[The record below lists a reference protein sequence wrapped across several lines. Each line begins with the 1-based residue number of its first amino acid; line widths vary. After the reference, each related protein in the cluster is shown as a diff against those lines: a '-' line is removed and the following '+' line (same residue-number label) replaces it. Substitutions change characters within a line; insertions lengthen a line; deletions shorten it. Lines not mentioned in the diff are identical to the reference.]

1 MLENILSR
9 PKKTQNDQKEVSIQT
24 DIYVNIIKIN
34 VNVSLPF

>member
-9 PKKTQNDQKEVSIQT
+9 PKKTQNDQKEVSIHT